1 MFTIFQIVN
10 ILMILRYRN
19 FVLGEGH
26 KPLIKI
32 LVCTDI
38 ICNIVSIQSQTFDIL
53 KTKNNFKIL
62 TNLKTNLERFYKIKT
77 TFANF
82 D

>member
-10 ILMILRYRN
+10 ILMILRDRN